1 MFVDSVVAGPDFTT
15 CTVQV
20 IGPSDELIHDT
31 FKQIEES
38 FNTNGIT
45 DEVWIIGLYCQKIIY
60 YSNE

>member
-1 MFVDSVVAGPDFTT
+1 MFVDSVVACPDFTT
-15 CTVQV
+15 CTVKV

-45 DEVWIIGLYCQKIIY
+45 DEV
-60 YSNE
+60 